1 MIDPIQPVIRRKRS
15 VAAGLSAV
23 GAAAMLS
30 GCDPAPSVEQL
41 SRERHGE
48 PTEVSAFQ
56 SVSEC
61 VASGPF
67 SQVQCE
73 EAQRTAQAEDQ
84 RAAPRFADKQTCE
97 EQFGEASCQ
106 QRSTGGQSFFTP
118 LLTGF
123 MIGQLLNGGGSR
135 YRYGGLYRDR
145 RSGGYYTGS
154 GAPLFNGGYGGRSTG
169 YQIGNRALATPV
181 TTQRIQT
188 RSSVVSRGGF
198 GGRASARSGGWGGGS
213 RGG

>member
-1 MIDPIQPVIRRKRS
+1 MSDPIHSTIRRKRS
-15 VAAGLSAV
+15 VGAGLSAV

-30 GCDPAPSVEQL
+30 GCDPTPSVEQL
-41 SRERHGE
+41 SRQQHGE

-73 EAQRTAQAEDQ
+73 EAQTAARTEDEK
-84 RAAPRFADKQTCE
+84 AAPRFADKETCE

-106 QRSTGGQSFFTP
+106 PRNSGGQSFFTP

-135 YRYGGLYRDR
+135 YRYGGLYQDR
-145 RSGGYYTGS
+145 RSGGYYTGG

-169 YQIGNRALATPV
+169 FQVGNRALTNPV

>member
-1 MIDPIQPVIRRKRS
+1 MSDVIHSTRPRKRS

-30 GCDPAPSVEQL
+30 GCDPTPSVEQL

-73 EAQRTAQAEDQ
+73 EAQKTAQAEDD

-106 QRSTGGQSFFTP
+106 PRSQGGQSFFTP

-135 YRYGGLYRDR
+135 YRYGGLYQDR